1 LKKTTADEG
10 SIPMPA
16 KHREKLTR
24 DKVIGAALRIRDE
37 EGLDAVSMRRVAHEL
52 GVEAM
57 SLYHHVGDKEE
68 LLDGICE
75 RVMGDFE
82 FPAPTGDWA
91 EDCRAGA
98 RAWRRLMQKHPEVIE
113 LFARQRGPAS
123 SVESMRPSEF
133 ALRLLRESG
142 LSDRDVAQA
151 FHAIGGYIQ
160 GFVVME
166 RGSIAGGTD
175 AVHVKAHQALAESLD
190 PDEFQALRAVAP
202 HFADCS
208 PDEQFE
214 FGLDLL
220 VQGLVAKVGEPPRR
234 R

>member
-1 LKKTTADEG
+1 MAIDEKD
-10 SIPMPA
+10 P
-16 KHREKLTR
+16 KNRERLSRERIVT
-24 DKVIGAALRIRDE
+24 AALRIMDD
-37 EGLDAVSMRRVAHEL
+37 EGLEAVTMRRVAHEL

-57 SLYHHVGDKEE
+57 SLYHHVGDKDE

-75 RVMGDFE
+75 QVMADFE
-82 FPAPTGDWA
+82 FPSLTGEWA

-98 RAWRRLMQKHPEVIE
+98 RAWRRLMQRHPEVIE
-113 LFARQRGPAS
+113 LFARQRGPVS

-142 LSDRDVAQA
+142 LPDRDVAQA

-160 GFVVME
+160 GFVEME

-175 AVHVKAHQALAESLD
+175 AAHVKAHQALAESLD
-190 PDEFQALRAVAP
+190 PEEFEALLAVSP
-202 HFADCS
+202 YFADCS

-220 VQGLVAKVGEPPRR
+220 IQGLLAKVRR
-234 R
+234 EQGRG

>member
-1 LKKTTADEG
+1 MAIDEKD
-10 SIPMPA
+10 P
-16 KHREKLTR
+16 KNRERLSRERIVT
-24 DKVIGAALRIRDE
+24 AALRIMDD
-37 EGLDAVSMRRVAHEL
+37 EGLEAVTMRRVAHEL

-57 SLYHHVGDKEE
+57 SLYHHVGDKDE

-75 RVMGDFE
+75 QVMADFE
-82 FPAPTGDWA
+82 FPSLTGEWA

-98 RAWRRLMQKHPEVIE
+98 RAWRRLMQRHPEVIE

-133 ALRLLRESG
+133 ALRLLRASG
-142 LSDRDVAQA
+142 LPDRDVAQA

-160 GFVVME
+160 GFVEME

-175 AVHVKAHQALAESLD
+175 TAHVKAHQALAESLD
-190 PDEFQALRAVAP
+190 PEEFEALRAVSP
-202 HFADCS
+202 YFADCS

-220 VQGLVAKVGEPPRR
+220 IQGLLAKVRR
-234 R
+234 EQGRG